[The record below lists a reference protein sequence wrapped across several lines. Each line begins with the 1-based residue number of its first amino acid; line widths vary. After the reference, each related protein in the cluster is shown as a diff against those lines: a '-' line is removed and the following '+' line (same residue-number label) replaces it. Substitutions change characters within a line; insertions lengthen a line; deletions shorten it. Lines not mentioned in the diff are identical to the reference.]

1 MTADDG
7 EIVFDAQRI
16 PASPGSRLKILIADD
31 HPVVREGLI
40 TAIERQS
47 DMHVIAEA
55 ANGHEAV
62 AKTLAQLPDLSV
74 LDVRMPLMDGIEAA
88 RCILEK
94 RPVARVMLLS
104 SYETPE
110 DIYRAMEAGAQGY
123 ILKEAPMEE
132 IFDSIRAVARGGTWI
147 PSKVGARLAKRV
159 SDQELTPRERE
170 VLRELSAGKSNKEI
184 GAAFDISEATVK
196 VHVTHILNKLKVAG
210 RSEAINA
217 AVKRGLVRLD

>member
-1 MTADDG
+1 MTTDDS
-7 EIVFDAQRI
+7 EIVFDAPRI
-16 PASPGSRLKILIADD
+16 PASPDSPLKILIADD
-31 HPVVREGLI
+31 HPLVRKGLV
-40 TAIERQS
+40 TAIGRQS

-55 ANGHEAV
+55 ANGREAV
-62 AKTLAQLPDLSV
+62 AKTLAQLPDLSL

-88 RCILEK
+88 RYILEK
-94 RPVARVMLLS
+94 RPLARVMLLS

-110 DIYRAMEAGAQGY
+110 DIYRAMEAGAQGF

-132 IFDSIRAVARGGTWI
+132 IFDAIRAVARGGTRI
-147 PSKVGARLAKRV
+147 SRKVGAHLAKRV
-159 SDQELTPRERE
+159 SAQELTPRERE

-184 GAAFDISEATVK
+184 GVAFDISEATVK
-196 VHVTHILNKLKVAG
+196 VHVTHLLNKLKVAG

>member
-1 MTADDG
+1 MTAGDS
-7 EIVFDAQRI
+7 EIVFDEPRI
-16 PASPGSRLKILIADD
+16 PASPASPLKILVADD
-31 HPVVREGLI
+31 HAVVREGL
-40 TAIERQS
+40 AIAIGRQS

-55 ANGHEAV
+55 ENGHEAV
-62 AKTLAQLPDLSV
+62 AKTLAQLPDLSL

-94 RPVARVMLLS
+94 RPAARVILLS

-110 DIYRAMEAGAQGY
+110 EIYRAMEVGAQGY

-132 IFDSIRAVARGGTWI
+132 IFDSIRAVARGGIWI
-147 PSKVGARLAKRV
+147 SGKVGAHLAKRV

-210 RSEAINA
+210 RSEAINV
-217 AVKRGLVRLD
+217 AVKRGLVRLG

>member
-7 EIVFDAQRI
+7 EIVFDAPRI
-16 PASPGSRLKILIADD
+16 PLKILIADD
-31 HPVVREGLI
+31 HPVVREGLV
-40 TAIERQS
+40 TAIGRQS

-62 AKTLAQLPDLSV
+62 AKTLAQLPDLSL

-88 RCILEK
+88 RYILEK
-94 RPVARVMLLS
+94 RPLARVMLLS

-110 DIYRAMEAGAQGY
+110 DIYRAMEAGAQGF

-132 IFDSIRAVARGGTWI
+132 IFDAIRAVARGGTRI
-147 PSKVGARLAKRV
+147 SRKVGAHLAKRV
-159 SDQELTPRERE
+159 SAQELTPRERE

-184 GAAFDISEATVK
+184 GAAFDISEATAK
-196 VHVTHILNKLKVAG
+196 VHVSHILSKLKVAG
-210 RSEAINA
+210 RTEAINA

>member
-1 MTADDG
+1 
-7 EIVFDAQRI
+7 
-16 PASPGSRLKILIADD
+16 
-31 HPVVREGLI
+31 
-40 TAIERQS
+40 
-47 DMHVIAEA
+47 
-55 ANGHEAV
+55 
-62 AKTLAQLPDLSV
+62 
-74 LDVRMPLMDGIEAA
+74 MDGIEAA

-94 RPVARVMLLS
+94 RPAARVILLS

-110 DIYRAMEAGAQGY
+110 EIYRAMEVGAQGY

-132 IFDSIRAVARGGTWI
+132 IFDSIRAVARGGIWI
-147 PSKVGARLAKRV
+147 SGKVGAHLAKRV

-210 RSEAINA
+210 RSEAINV
-217 AVKRGLVRLD
+217 AVKRGLVRLG

>member
-7 EIVFDAQRI
+7 EIVFDEPRI
-16 PASPGSRLKILIADD
+16 PASGDTPLKILVADD
-31 HPVVREGLI
+31 HPVVREGLVA
-40 TAIERQS
+40 AIGRQS

-55 ANGHEAV
+55 ANGHEAF
-62 AKTLAQLPDLSV
+62 AKTLAQLPDLSL

-94 RPVARVMLLS
+94 RPVARVMLL

-147 PSKVGARLAKRV
+147 PSKVGAHLAKRV
-159 SDQELTPRERE
+159 SDEELTPRGRE
-170 VLRELSAGKSNKEI
+170 VLRELSAGMSNKEI
-184 GAAFDISEATVK
+184 GAAFGSHSRNCVIP
-196 VHVTHILNKLKVAG
+196 L
-210 RSEAINA
+210 R
-217 AVKRGLVRLD
+217 R